1 LDDKSLRI
9 LEFHRIREI
18 LTGFTSFSASREL
31 AAGLMPVSDYAAISL
46 SLKQPAEARRLLSL
60 EPGFSIGGV
69 ADIREMARMAAL
81 GRVLEPAE
89 LLEVRCTLE
98 AVRKL
103 RSSLTRLSEELPLL
117 WAITGGTTA
126 LPGLEESINRC
137 ISPTAELLDSASPA
151 LAAIRHRLKELREH
165 LLDRLHSII
174 NSPRG
179 QRIAQ
184 EPIVTEREGRYVIPI
199 KIESRKEIKGIVHD
213 ISNSG
218 ATLFIEPWSTL
229 PMGNELRELTLQE
242 RHEIDKILTGLSAK
256 VAEYEAEIS
265 RNIALV
271 AELDLALAKAR
282 YARKFGASE
291 PVVIPPGEKLAGDAG
306 LRLVAARHPLLGERA
321 VPMTLEIG
329 QDFSILV
336 ITGPNTGGK
345 TVALK
350 TIGLLSLMA
359 QAGIPIPASEESR
372 LPVFDSIFADI
383 GDEQSIEQ
391 TLSTFSW
398 HIGNIVRIINS
409 ATENSLVLL
418 DELGI
423 STDPA
428 EGSALARSILLHF
441 LSLGTVTV
449 ATTHY
454 SDLKA
459 FAHTTDGFKNASLD
473 FDPVTFEPTY
483 HLSVGTPGGSNALAT
498 AARLGLAAE
507 IIARAREMAAKGA
520 QELEALLADLVN
532 ERQRFC
538 SLCDDLEK
546 QRGKEEERNAELASE
561 IERLRA
567 EERRIIQEAR
577 DGVVKQAA
585 ELHRE
590 IQRAASELRREKK
603 REVVE
608 RTRRALAGVQK
619 QLKADDWQ
627 AEADTAAG
635 AETADDS
642 RITPGDTVWLKEVN
656 IAAKVLSLSEETG
669 QVEVQAGQTR
679 LSLSIDRV
687 ARIASSAGM
696 ALPTSAPVRIGAGAG
711 AVSLELDLRGRRA
724 DEVEAE
730 LDSYLNDA
738 SLANLG
744 EVRIVH
750 GIGGGTVRS
759 IVREF
764 LASHPLVGSFH
775 CGGQKEGGDGV
786 TIVRL

>member
-1 LDDKSLRI
+1 MDDKSLRI

-18 LTGFTSFSASREL
+18 LSGFTSFSASRQL
-31 AAGLMPVSDYAAISL
+31 AAGLRPVSDYAAISL
-46 SLKQPAEARRLLSL
+46 SLKQSAEARRLLSL

-69 ADIREMARMAAL
+69 TDIRETARMAAL

-98 AVRKL
+98 AIRKL

-117 WAITGGTTA
+117 WAIAGATTT
-126 LPGLEESINRC
+126 LPGLEEFINRC

-151 LAAIRHRLKELREH
+151 LATIRHRLKELREQ
-165 LLDRLHSII
+165 LLNRLHSII

-199 KIESRKEIKGIVHD
+199 KIESRKEMKGIVHD

-229 PMGNELRELTLQE
+229 ATGNELRELALQE
-242 RHEIDKILTGLSAK
+242 RHEIDKILAALSAK

-282 YARKFGASE
+282 YAGKFGASE
-291 PVVIPPGEKLAGDAG
+291 PVIVPTGEKLAGDAG
-306 LRLVAARHPLLGERA
+306 LRLVAAKHPLLGEGA

-329 QDFSILV
+329 QDFSILI

-350 TIGLLSLMA
+350 TVGLLSLMA

-398 HIGNIVRIINS
+398 HIGNIVRIINI

-418 DELGI
+418 DELGV

-459 FAHTTDGFKNASLD
+459 FAHTTDGFQNASLD

-498 AARLGLAAE
+498 AARLGLTAE
-507 IIARAREMAAKGA
+507 IITRAREMTTKGT
-520 QELEALLADLVN
+520 QELEALLADLMN
-532 ERQRFC
+532 ERQRFY

-546 QRGKEEERNAELASE
+546 QKAEAEGRNSELASE
-561 IERLRA
+561 LTRLRT
-567 EERRIIQEAR
+567 EESRIIQEAR

-608 RTRRALAGVQK
+608 RTRQALASVQK

-627 AEADTAAG
+627 AEAGTADG
-635 AETADDS
+635 AETADDN
-642 RITPGDTVWLKEVN
+642 RIAPGDTVWLKEVN
-656 IAAKVLSLSEETG
+656 IAAKVLSLSEETQ

-687 ARIASSAGM
+687 TKTASSADM
-696 ALPTSAPVRIGAGAG
+696 ALPASAPVRIEAGAG

-750 GIGGGTVRS
+750 GIGSGTVRS
-759 IVREF
+759 IVREL
-764 LASHPLVGSFH
+764 LASHPLVITFR

-786 TIVRL
+786 TIVHL

>member
-1 LDDKSLRI
+1 MDDKSLRI

-31 AAGLMPVSDYAAISL
+31 AAGLMPVSDYTAISL

-60 EPGFSIGGV
+60 EPGFSIGEV
-69 ADIREMARMAAL
+69 TDIRETARMTAL

-103 RSSLTRLSEELPLL
+103 RSSLTRLSEDLPLL
-117 WAITGGTTA
+117 WAIAEGTTA

-151 LAAIRHRLKELREH
+151 LAAIRHRLKEIREH

-184 EPIVTEREGRYVIPI
+184 ESIVTEREGRYVIPI

-229 PMGNELRELTLQE
+229 PMGNELRELTIQE
-242 RHEIDKILTGLSAK
+242 RHEIDKILAVLSAK

-291 PVVIPPGEKLAGDAG
+291 PVVIPPSEKPAGSAG
-306 LRLVAARHPLLGERA
+306 LRLVAARHPLLGEGA

-329 QDFSILV
+329 QDFSVLI

-507 IIARAREMAAKGA
+507 IIARAREMTAKGT
-520 QELEALLADLVN
+520 QELEALLADLMN
-532 ERQRFC
+532 EKQRFC
-538 SLCDDLEK
+538 SLCGDLEK
-546 QRGKEEERNAELASE
+546 QRGEVEGRNAELASE
-561 IERLRA
+561 LERLRA

-603 REVVE
+603 KEVVE
-608 RTRRALAGVQK
+608 RTRQALASVQK

-627 AEADTAAG
+627 AEAGTAAG

-642 RITPGDTVWLKEVN
+642 HITPGDTVWLKEVN

-687 ARIASSAGM
+687 AKTASSAGM
-696 ALPTSAPVRIGAGAG
+696 ALPASAPVRIEAGAG

-730 LDSYLNDA
+730 LDSYLNNA
-738 SLANLG
+738 SLANLE
-744 EVRIVH
+744 EVRIIH

-759 IVREF
+759 IVRES
-764 LASHPLVGSFH
+764 LASHPLVRAFR
-775 CGGQKEGGDGV
+775 CGGQKEGGDGA
-786 TIVRL
+786 TIVQL

>member
-1 LDDKSLRI
+1 MDDKSLRI

-18 LTGFTSFSASREL
+18 ISGFTSFSASREL
-31 AAGLMPVSDYAAISL
+31 ANSLMPVSDYAVISL
-46 SLKQPAEARRLLSL
+46 SLKQSTEAHRLLFL

-69 ADIREMARMAAL
+69 TDIRERVRIAAL

-89 LLEVRCTLE
+89 LLEIRCTLE
-98 AVRKL
+98 AIRKL
-103 RSSLTRLSEELPLL
+103 RSSLTGLSEELPLL
-117 WAITGGTTA
+117 WAIAGDITA
-126 LPGLEESINRC
+126 LPGIEEYINRC
-137 ISPTAELLDSASPA
+137 ISPTAELPDSASPA
-151 LAAIRHRLKELREH
+151 LATIRCRLKELRNH

-179 QRIAQ
+179 QRMVQ
-184 EPIVTEREGRYVIPI
+184 EPIITEREGRYVIPI
-199 KIESRKEIKGIVHD
+199 KIEARKEIKGIVHD

-229 PMGNELRELTLQE
+229 TIGNELRELTIQE
-242 RHEIDKILTGLSAK
+242 KREIDKILAGLSAG
-256 VAEYEAEIS
+256 VAEHEAEIS
-265 RNIALV
+265 RNITLV

-282 YARKFGASE
+282 YAGKFGASE
-291 PVVIPPGEKLAGDAG
+291 PVVIPPAEKPAGHIG
-306 LRLVAARHPLLGERA
+306 LRLVAARHPLLGAGA
-321 VPMTLEIG
+321 VPMTLEMG

-350 TIGLLSLMA
+350 TIGLLSLMT
-359 QAGIPIPASEESR
+359 QAGLPIPASEESQ
-372 LPVFDSIFADI
+372 LPVFDGIFADI

-398 HIGNIVRIINS
+398 HIGNIIRIINS

-423 STDPA
+423 STDPS

-441 LSLGTVTV
+441 LSLGTITV

-459 FAHTTDGFKNASLD
+459 FAHTTEGFKNASLD
-473 FDPVTFEPTY
+473 FDPVTLEPTY

-498 AARLGLAAE
+498 AARLGLNAE
-507 IIARAREMAAKGA
+507 IIARAREMTAKGS
-520 QELEALLADLVN
+520 QELEALLADLMN
-532 ERQRFC
+532 ERQRFN

-546 QRGKEEERNAELASE
+546 QRGKMEKQNAELSSE
-561 IERLRA
+561 LKRLRA
-567 EERRIIQEAR
+567 EEQRIIQETR
-577 DGVVKQAA
+577 DGIVKQAA

-590 IQRAASELRREKK
+590 IQQAASELRREKK
-603 REVVE
+603 REVIE
-608 RTRRALAGVQK
+608 RSKQALASVQK
-619 QLKADDWQ
+619 QLKTDHWQ
-627 AEADTAAG
+627 PKASTAAG
-635 AETADDS
+635 AETAEDN

-656 IAAKVLSLSEETG
+656 ITAKVLSLSEETG
-669 QVEVQAGQTR
+669 QVEVQAGQAK

-687 ARIASSAGM
+687 ARTASPAGIG
-696 ALPTSAPVRIGAGAG
+696 LPASAPVRIEAGSGQA
-711 AVSLELDLRGRRA
+711 SLELDLRGRRA
-724 DEVEAE
+724 DEVEVE
-730 LDSYLNDA
+730 LDSFLNDA
-738 SLANLG
+738 AMANLT

-750 GIGGGTVRS
+750 GIGSGTVRS
-759 IVREF
+759 IVRES
-764 LASHPLVGSFH
+764 LAAHPLVTNFR

>member
-18 LTGFTSFSASREL
+18 LAGFTSFSASREL
-31 AAGLMPVSDYAAISL
+31 AAGLRPVSDYAAISL

-69 ADIREMARMAAL
+69 ADIRETARIAAL

-117 WAITGGTTA
+117 WAIAGGTTA

-137 ISPTAELLDSASPA
+137 ISPAAELLDSASPA

-282 YARKFGASE
+282 FAGKFGASE
-291 PVVIPPGEKLAGDAG
+291 PVVIPPGEKLAGGAG

-329 QDFSILV
+329 QDFSILI

-459 FAHTTDGFKNASLD
+459 FARTPPLTSTRLLLSRPTTCRWVPRAAATPWLPPPAWGWPLK
-473 FDPVTFEPTY
+473 
-483 HLSVGTPGGSNALAT
+483 LSPG
-498 AARLGLAAE
+498 
-507 IIARAREMAAKGA
+507 RERW
-520 QELEALLADLVN
+520 
-532 ERQRFC
+532 RQR
-538 SLCDDLEK
+538 
-546 QRGKEEERNAELASE
+546 
-561 IERLRA
+561 
-567 EERRIIQEAR
+567 
-577 DGVVKQAA
+577 
-585 ELHRE
+585 
-590 IQRAASELRREKK
+590 
-603 REVVE
+603 
-608 RTRRALAGVQK
+608 ALK
-619 QLKADDWQ
+619 SW
-627 AEADTAAG
+627 
-635 AETADDS
+635 
-642 RITPGDTVWLKEVN
+642 R
-656 IAAKVLSLSEETG
+656 
-669 QVEVQAGQTR
+669 
-679 LSLSIDRV
+679 
-687 ARIASSAGM
+687 
-696 ALPTSAPVRIGAGAG
+696 
-711 AVSLELDLRGRRA
+711 
-724 DEVEAE
+724 
-730 LDSYLNDA
+730 
-738 SLANLG
+738 
-744 EVRIVH
+744 
-750 GIGGGTVRS
+750 
-759 IVREF
+759 
-764 LASHPLVGSFH
+764 H
-775 CGGQKEGGDGV
+775 CLL
-786 TIVRL
+786 T